1 MKRVIFIALAI
12 LSIFPSCRIVE
23 SDIVEIYVN
32 GKGKDE
38 ASIFINLVGKS
49 YVYKGIDRSTQRD
62 YCEVGGCRMTT
73 DSLVLLPKYKVFR
86 DSLDSTK
93 WNADVEE
100 KNGFSEARFFEKCR
114 NRIEGDVVLYKVKV
128 RKTKSEEGLIYTRN
142 HISKFGIH

>member
-1 MKRVIFIALAI
+1 MKRVIFIALVMF
-12 LSIFPSCRIVE
+12 LVLPSCRIVQ
-23 SDIVEIYVN
+23 SNIVEIYVN

-38 ASIFINLVGKS
+38 ASIIINLVSKS
-49 YVYKGIDRSTQRD
+49 YVYKGTDKSIQKD

-86 DSLDSTK
+86 DSLESTK

-100 KNGFSEARFFEKCR
+100 KNGFIEERFFEKRR

-128 RKTKSEEGLIYTRN
+128 RKTKEEEDLIYTRN
-142 HISKFGIH
+142 HISKYGIH